1 MKKQKINFVFFGTSE
16 VSVGTLDV
24 LKAHGLI
31 PTLIVSAEDK
41 PKGRGVALSATP
53 SKIWANI
60 HGVPIIQ
67 PITLAGEETRIQLAK
82 ENSSVFIV
90 VDYGKLIPKNIFELP
105 PHKTLNVHYSLLPK
119 WRGASPIHAT
129 ILYDNEAWVSIM
141 EIVEKLDQG
150 GIVAQEKLEVLEW
163 PPRFTALREL
173 MIKHG
178 AELLIKILPEWISG
192 TTKPVVQDESKATY
206 TKKILK
212 SDADITGDSAE
223 VALRKVR
230 AFEIRPR
237 ARIGNLII
245 TEAHL
250 ESDKLVIDRV
260 IPPSKKEMDYKDY
273 LRGNPKII
281 F

>member
-1 MKKQKINFVFFGTSE
+1 MKEIRFVFFGTSE
-16 VSVGTLDV
+16 VSVGTLEV

-41 PKGRGVALSATP
+41 LKGRGMVLSPTP
-53 SKIWANI
+53 SKIWASI
-60 HGVPIIQ
+60 HHVPIIQ
-67 PITLAGEETRIQLAK
+67 PITLTGEEIKKTLAK
-82 ENSSVFIV
+82 ENPSIFIV
-90 VDYGKLIPKNIFELP
+90 VDYGKLIPKNIFEFP

-141 EIVEKLDQG
+141 EIAEKLDQG
-150 GIVAQEKLEVLEW
+150 GIIAQEKLNISEW
-163 PPRFTALREL
+163 PPKFTILREL

-192 TTKPVVQDESKATY
+192 SIKPTIQDEGKATY

-212 SDADITGDSAE
+212 TDADITNDSAE
-223 VALRKVR
+223 TALRKIR

-237 ARIGNLII
+237 ARLGDLII

-250 ESDKLVIDRV
+250 ESDKLIIDRV
-260 IPPSKKEMDYKDY
+260 IPPGKKEMDYKDY